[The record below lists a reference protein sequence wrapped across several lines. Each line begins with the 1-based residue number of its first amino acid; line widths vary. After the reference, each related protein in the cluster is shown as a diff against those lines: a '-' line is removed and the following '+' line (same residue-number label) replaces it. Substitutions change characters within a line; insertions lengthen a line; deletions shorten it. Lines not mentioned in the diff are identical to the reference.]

1 MEIEALKR
9 AKGRDGPQIFHILIL
24 IVFIYCF
31 FFFKFIYSN
40 FKNFLLLL
48 FIFFFS
54 DYLFIVI
61 GYLLLFKWLAVS
73 TGAQL
78 VDELVAE
85 CGQLFVL
92 FRLLFERRFDG
103 GEPHFGLLQDGFDAR
118 WFRFQIAAHVLR
130 LLLRPLPQ
138 ITTSVTSRSHKR
150 KLSVINAMK
159 RSGAFRNRGFFS
171 FLFLRWQIVNDV
183 SCNQVWIM
191 VISFFF
197 FFFQKWNVI
206 MKLRINNH

>member
-1 MEIEALKR
+1 MGHKYF
-9 AKGRDGPQIFHILIL
+9 IFLFSL
-24 IVFIYCF
+24 YLFIVFFLQIYL
-31 FFFKFIYSN
+31 FKL
-40 FKNFLLLL
+40 KNF
-48 FIFFFS
+48 FVAVVHFFFS

-118 WFRFQIAAHVLR
+118 RFRFQIAAHVLR

-159 RSGAFRNRGFFS
+159 RSGAFRNRGFF
-171 FLFLRWQIVNDV
+171 
-183 SCNQVWIM
+183 
-191 VISFFF
+191 FFF
-197 FFFQKWNVI
+197 
-206 MKLRINNH
+206 